1 MNYSK
6 IRSLHIVTYTMCMIL
21 TLIALCAG
29 VIFIVSSNNDTIREK
44 EINNMPITTTVYY
57 TTTITSTNIT
67 TTVVT
72 TITTTITTESTT
84 TSEEYIEY
92 YEEPEYTEIT
102 LEEDYIY
109 TEEEIV
115 EEEIVEEEIPDEN
128 YTSDGTYYGT
138 FEATYYEGG
147 YGTYGAAGTD
157 LISGYSIASN
167 IFPLGSLI
175 RIEGSGLDG
184 IYRVDDRGGMA
195 DNVLDFYYQYGDT
208 PSDFQFYG
216 RMDVEVYLVS

>member
-6 IRSLHIVTYTMCMIL
+6 IRPSYVIAYTMCMIL
-21 TLIALCAG
+21 TLVALCTG
-29 VIFIVSSNNDTIREK
+29 VIFIVLNNSDIIQEK
-44 EINNMPITTTVYY
+44 EINDVPIVTSTCCITTT
-57 TTTITSTNIT
+57 TTSITTT

-72 TITTTITTESTT
+72 TVTT
-84 TSEEYIEY
+84 TSETTINTTTEEHIEYYYEEESEYIE
-92 YEEPEYTEIT
+92 
-102 LEEDYIY
+102 EDIY
-109 TEEEIV
+109 R
-115 EEEIVEEEIPDEN
+115 EEEIPDEN
-128 YTSDGTYYGT
+128 YSSDGTHYGT

-147 YGTYGAAGTD
+147 VGTYGAAGTD

>member
-6 IRSLHIVTYTMCMIL
+6 IRSLYIVAYTMCMIL
-21 TLIALCAG
+21 TLIALCTG
-29 VIFIVSSNNDTIREK
+29 VIFIVSSNNDTMLEK
-44 EINNMPITTTVYY
+44 EINNTPITTSMYY
-57 TTTITSTNIT
+57 TTTMASTTTTTNVIT
-67 TTVVT
+67 TTT
-72 TITTTITTESTT
+72 ETNTTTELTT
-84 TSEEYIEY
+84 TTEEYIEY
-92 YEEPEYTEIT
+92 CEEPEYTEI
-102 LEEDYIY
+102 I
-109 TEEEIV
+109 
-115 EEEIVEEEIPDEN
+115 EEEIPDEN
-128 YTSDGTYYGT
+128 YTSDGTHYGT

-147 YGTYGAAGTD
+147 VGTYGAAGTD

-195 DNVLDFYYQYGDT
+195 NNVLDFYYQYGDT

>member
-6 IRSLHIVTYTMCMIL
+6 IRSLYIVAYTMCMIL
-21 TLIALCAG
+21 TLIALCTG
-29 VIFIVSSNNDTIREK
+29 VIFIVSSNNDTMLEK
-44 EINNMPITTTVYY
+44 EINNTPITTSMYY
-57 TTTITSTNIT
+57 TTTMASTTTTTNVIT
-67 TTVVT
+67 TTT
-72 TITTTITTESTT
+72 ETNTTTELTTTTETNTT
-84 TSEEYIEY
+84 TELTTTTEE
-92 YEEPEYTEIT
+92 
-102 LEEDYIY
+102 YIY
-109 TEEEIV
+109 TEEEIIK
-115 EEEIVEEEIPDEN
+115 EEIIEEEIPDEN
-128 YTSDGTYYGT
+128 YTSDGTHYGT

-147 YGTYGAAGTD
+147 VGTYGAAGTD

-195 DNVLDFYYQYGDT
+195 NNVLDFYYQYGDT

>member
-6 IRSLHIVTYTMCMIL
+6 IRSLYIVAYTMCMIL
-21 TLIALCAG
+21 TLIALCTG
-29 VIFIVSSNNDTIREK
+29 VIFIVSSNNDTMLEK
-44 EINNMPITTTVYY
+44 EINNTPITTSMYY
-57 TTTITSTNIT
+57 TTTMTSTNT
-67 TTVVT
+67 TTNVVT
-72 TITTTITTESTT
+72 TTTETTTTTELTT
-84 TSEEYIEY
+84 T
-92 YEEPEYTEIT
+92 T
-102 LEEDYIY
+102 EDYIY
-109 TEEEIV
+109 TEEEI
-115 EEEIVEEEIPDEN
+115 IEEEIPDEN
-128 YTSDGTYYGT
+128 YTSDGTHYGT

-147 YGTYGAAGTD
+147 VGTYGAAGTD